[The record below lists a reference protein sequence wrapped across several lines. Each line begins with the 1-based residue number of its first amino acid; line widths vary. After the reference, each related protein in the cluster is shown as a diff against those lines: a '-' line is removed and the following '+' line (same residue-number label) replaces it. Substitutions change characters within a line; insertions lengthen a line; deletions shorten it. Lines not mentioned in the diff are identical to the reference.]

1 MARISGLSSAAGS
14 VASLELRGSY
24 DNIAPLN
31 VTAKINPLSAKP
43 YLDLQADIKGI
54 EMTSL
59 SPYSGKY
66 AGYAIEKGKLSLFVK
81 YKIENG
87 QLDSRE
93 PDFSRSTDLRRSG

>member
-1 MARISGLSSAAGS
+1 MTVSRVSTCAAVTTISRL
-14 VASLELRGSY
+14 
-24 DNIAPLN
+24 LN
-31 VTAKINPLSAKP
+31 VSGQINPLSAKP

-81 YKIENG
+81 YKIEN
-87 QLDSRE
+87 SH
-93 PDFSRSTDLRRSG
+93 